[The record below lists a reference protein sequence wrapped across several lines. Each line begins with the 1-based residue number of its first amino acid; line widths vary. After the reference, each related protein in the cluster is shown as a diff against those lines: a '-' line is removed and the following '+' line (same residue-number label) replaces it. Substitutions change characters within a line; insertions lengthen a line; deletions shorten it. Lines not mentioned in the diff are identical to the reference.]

1 MTTQGQLRVGETAD
15 GLLETTNDSDWF
27 ATPLAAGEYVIRA
40 TADNDGDLDPVR
52 DTFMV
57 IRDVF
62 GNPVVWSD
70 DSKNS
75 LDSEIYLDIDEDTAG
90 TYFIE
95 VRGGFK
101 FDVGA
106 YEVSIEYAPQDDYA
120 DGVTLEPGEAFGELT
135 VGQQMVEARV

>member
-1 MTTQGQLRVGETAD
+1 M
-15 GLLETTNDSDWF
+15 
-27 ATPLAAGEYVIRA
+27 IRA
-40 TADNDGDLDPVR
+40 TADNDGDLDPVG

-106 YEVSIEYAPQDDYA
+106 YQVSIEYAPQDDYA
-120 DGVTLEPGEAFGELT
+120 DGVTLGR
-135 VGQQMVEARV
+135 ARRSVN